1 MSTNFV
7 ERLLR
12 PREACQ
18 LLSISYSTLLRW
30 IREGKIRVVR
40 TEGGKYRIPYSEIK
54 KYLERREETRA
65 VIYARVSSTDP
76 REDLERQVNYLTN
89 YATAKGY
96 KVVEVLKD
104 IASGLNTGRK
114 GLLKLFKLVEGRSV
128 DVVLITYKDKLT
140 RFGFEYLE
148 EFFSTVGVRI
158 EVFGEEPEEATRE
171 LVEDLISIITSF
183 AGKIYGMRSHK
194 KTVLVQ
200 GVKELMGEL
209 SGEGSEVK
217 G

>member
-1 MSTNFV
+1 V

-12 PREACQ
+12 PKEACQ

-30 IREGKIRVVR
+30 IREGKIRVVT
-40 TEGGKYRIPYSEIK
+40 TEGGKYRIPYGEIK
-54 KYLERREETRA
+54 RYLQGREETRA
-65 VIYARVSSTDP
+65 VIYARVSSADQ
-76 REDLERQVNYLTN
+76 RDDLERQVNYLTN

-96 KVVEVLKD
+96 KVVEVIKD

-114 GLLKLFKLVEGRSV
+114 GLLRLFKLVEGRSV
-128 DVVLITYKDKLT
+128 DIVLITYKDRLT
-140 RFGFEYLE
+140 RLGFEYLE
-148 EFFSTVGVRI
+148 EFFSTTGVRI
-158 EVFGEEPEEATRE
+158 YVVLGEEPEDKKE
-171 LVEDLISIITSF
+171 LVEDLIYIIKSF

-200 GVKELMGEL
+200 GLKELMGEL

>member
-1 MSTNFV
+1 LSTNFV